1 MNFLSKKFFPKEILL
16 KHFNTLFSLNKWQ
29 LILGTFIAAEF
40 FTFVLNSIQSLILW
54 KFWSFELIL
63 IGTIDA
69 LFIVSILAPLVITL
83 TSQTA
88 KYAEYRRK
96 AEEEAKTQAELSE
109 GEKKFRL
116 YLENSVDVITVIDS
130 NGYVIY
136 ESPSSKKNFGY
147 EPAELIGRSAFEFIH
162 PDDIK
167 TVLDLFTRAIKKP
180 YSENSI
186 ELRFLKKN
194 GDWANVRVSGKN
206 MINDPIIKGI
216 VLNVFDITERIKIE
230 TQLKKSIAE
239 KDTLMKEIHHRV
251 KNNFMTVS
259 SLLFLQSELVNEPKV
274 TEIFLEC
281 QNRIRSMALIHEKLY
296 QSETISEIDVYSYV
310 QRLVSY
316 IQSSYITG
324 STHVLINLEIDQSIK
339 LEPEKA
345 ISMGLI
351 LNELLSNIF
360 KYAFN
365 GKESGTVWIEL
376 LKNGD
381 RYFLIVKDNGIG
393 LPDEFN
399 ISTSNSLGFK
409 LVEMMTAQMNGK
421 LSISG
426 KNGSEFKIEFP
437 V

>member
-1 MNFLSKKFFPKEILL
+1 MNFLSKKILGKEILL
-16 KHFNTLFSLNKWQ
+16 KYFNTLFSLKKWQ

-40 FTFVLNSIQSLILW
+40 FTFVLNSIQSFIWW

-116 YLENSVDVITVIDS
+116 YLENSVDVITVVDA

-147 EPAELIGRSAFEFIH
+147 EPADLIGRSAFEFIH

-167 TVLDLFTRAIKKP
+167 TVLDLFTRAVKKP
-180 YSENSI
+180 FSENSI

-194 GDWANVRVSGKN
+194 GDWASVRVSGKN
-206 MINDPIIKGI
+206 MITDPIIKGI
-216 VLNVFDITERIKIE
+216 VLNVFDITERIQIE

-239 KDTLMKEIHHRV
+239 KNTLMKEIHHRV

-324 STHVLINLEIDQSIK
+324 STQVLINLEIDQSIK

-360 KYAFN
+360 KYAFQ
-365 GKESGTVWIEL
+365 GRESGTVWIGL
-376 LKNGD
+376 LKNAD
-381 RYFLIVKDNGIG
+381 KYFLIVKDNGIG
-393 LPDEFN
+393 LPEEFN

-426 KNGSEFKIEFP
+426 KNGSEFKIEFQ

>member
-1 MNFLSKKFFPKEILL
+1 MNFLRKKLL
-16 KHFNTLFSLNKWQ
+16 KKEKLLRHFNTLFSLKKWQ
-29 LILGTFIAAEF
+29 LLLGTFIAAEF
-40 FTFVLNSIQSLILW
+40 FTFSLNSIQSFIW
-54 KFWSFELIL
+54 WDYWSFDLIL

-96 AEEEAKTQAELSE
+96 AEEDAKAQAQLSE

-116 YLENSVDVITVIDS
+116 YLENSVDVITVVDA

-147 EPAELIGRSAFEFIH
+147 EPADLIGRSAFEFIH

-167 TVLDLFTRAIKKP
+167 TVLDLFTRAVKKP
-180 YSENSI
+180 YSENST

-194 GDWANVRVSGKN
+194 GEWANVRVSGKN
-206 MINDPIIKGI
+206 MIPDPIIKGI

-230 TQLKKSIAE
+230 TQLKKTIAE

-324 STHVLINLEIDQSIK
+324 STQVVINLEIDQTIK

-360 KYAFN
+360 KYAFQD
-365 GKESGTVWIEL
+365 KESGAVWIEL
-376 LKNGD
+376 FKKINK
-381 RYFLIVKDNGIG
+381 YYLIVKDNGVG
-393 LPDEFN
+393 LPKEFN

-426 KNGSEFKIEFP
+426 RNGSEFRIEFP
-437 V
+437 S